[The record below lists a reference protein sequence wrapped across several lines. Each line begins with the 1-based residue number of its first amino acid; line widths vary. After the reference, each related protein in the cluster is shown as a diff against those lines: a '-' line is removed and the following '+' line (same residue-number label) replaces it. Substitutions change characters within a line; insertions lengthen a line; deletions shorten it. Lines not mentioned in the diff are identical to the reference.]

1 MNSKMSLRGIII
13 IVALMLSADG
23 SAFGETLTAN
33 SKASAID
40 ELSTFVSQPQSE
52 YSAAF
57 RKQFIQTFA
66 SYCQQVLDALPA
78 NTPAE
83 DAWVVSQQ
91 KTPDQIGRLLQ
102 SNEYSRHYL
111 KNAFLDCK
119 DTTAKLSQIQ
129 NLTEK
134 EKRAQPEAYA
144 SLEAG
149 QFVKLALNFNDGFEP
164 YLPKVE
170 LYRDVKFGLSDIYV
184 GLVRRGLLIAATKA
198 LQDVP

>member
-1 MNSKMSLRGIII
+1 MIR
-13 IVALMLSADG
+13 IVLGFAIVIA
-23 SAFGETLTAN
+23 TATGTTAQN

-40 ELSTFVSQPQSE
+40 KLSAFVSQPQSE

-66 SYCQQVLDALPA
+66 NYCQQVFDALPA

-91 KTPDQIGRLLQ
+91 KTPEQILRLLQ
-102 SNEYSRHYL
+102 SKEYSRDFL
-111 KNAFLDCK
+111 KNTFSDCNK
-119 DTTAKLSQIQ
+119 TTTMLIQIQ
-129 NLTEK
+129 NVPEK
-134 EKRAQPEAYA
+134 EKRTETYA

-149 QFVKLALNFNDGFEP
+149 QFVKLALNFNDGFGP

-170 LYRDVKFGLSDIYV
+170 LNRDVKFGLSDIYV
-184 GLVRRGLLIAATKA
+184 GLIRRGLLMAATKA